1 MGEDGDSRGAP
12 SEQPGTAKEG
22 NKKST
27 KGKEPIGAR
36 GKGFSTLIRDLR
48 KDLDV
53 NFVILLETHISGVRG
68 ERVRNR
74 IGLNGSFVVEARGQS
89 GGIWCLW
96 DSNFWK
102 VEVLSHTFQFVHMK
116 IKDKNK
122 VHMKIKDKNENQRLL
137 IAVYGSPNR
146 GYRKS
151 LWDDL
156 REISRDASIP
166 WCAIGDFNAII
177 CPYTWKRGSLAERL
191 DRGLANPDWQ
201 ITFPGASIQHLP
213 NLKSDHSPLFL
224 RLAPKAS
231 PNKGRRPFRFLAAWL
246 DHPGFDDVVNRG

>member
-1 MGEDGDSRGAP
+1 MDNTASSSSKNTDRELMEGAILDRMREVTKQQWEDYQLATNLNRISETNANHKPLLNQDSLRRETPVLMGEDGDSRGAP
-12 SEQPGTAKEG
+12 SEQQGTAKEG

-27 KGKEPIGAR
+27 KGKEPMFHAKASELIMNFIVWNCRGAG

-102 VEVLSHTFQFVHMK
+102 VEVMSHTFQFVHMK
-116 IKDKNK
+116 IKDKNA
-122 VHMKIKDKNENQRLL
+122 NQ
-137 IAVYGSPNR
+137 
-146 GYRKS
+146 
-151 LWDDL
+151 
-156 REISRDASIP
+156 
-166 WCAIGDFNAII
+166 
-177 CPYTWKRGSLAERL
+177 
-191 DRGLANPDWQ
+191 
-201 ITFPGASIQHLP
+201 
-213 NLKSDHSPLFL
+213 
-224 RLAPKAS
+224 
-231 PNKGRRPFRFLAAWL
+231 
-246 DHPGFDDVVNRG
+246 